1 MVHILIYLYIHIW
14 DQLRRRYMVSYQPKY
29 QARYQ
34 PAWRQSLHAGLPGGY
49 PAKNVTS
56 YWRHRYVIGYI
67 PVTSQCHVPMTSKRG
82 IPKDVIKTS
91 HVTSYCEIFIT
102 SFLRNCRTSYCD
114 IFIMLF
120 SNHCRTSYCGI
131 FIMSFLHHSGTSHYD
146 MNTYQWCHFVTY
158 LFKKSNQAFIP

>member
-1 MVHILIYLYIHIW
+1 MYLYASH
-14 DQLRRRYMVSYQPKY
+14 L
-29 QARYQ
+29 
-34 PAWRQSLHAGLPGGY
+34 SLCRY

-56 YWRHRYVIGYI
+56 YRRHRYVIGYI

-91 HVTSYCEIFIT
+91 HVTSYCDIFIT
-102 SFLRNCRTSYCD
+102 SFLRHCRTSYCDIFITSFLRHCRTSYCD

-120 SNHCRTSYCGI
+120 SYHCRTSYCGI

-146 MNTYQWCHFVTY
+146 MMTYQ
-158 LFKKSNQAFIP
+158 